1 MLKVGKPYQVVFFTF
16 LLSGFVTT
24 AISAQE
30 QLLEKRFSFIFSNTP
45 YEAVVDSLRH
55 KVKCGFSYSP
65 DIFPEK
71 RRFSAVFLNQKLSAL
86 LDSLLNPL
94 SFTYKVVGNNVVFLK
109 KEIALR
115 ESAGLSSVEQADTM
129 KVLKLSGK
137 VISCQDKK
145 PIEFTSI
152 YIRNRNIGTMSNI
165 DGNFT
170 IKVPKSSFTDSVYFS
185 CIGYKPVHVMVGDF
199 RPDGNII
206 TLEISNIQLKEVKV
220 KPIDP
225 KEILRKTLEGIRSN
239 YSNHPLNLIAF
250 YREVLRQDH
259 QYVGLSEAVLNIYK
273 ASYNNFANDQV
284 SIYKG
289 RRTRFNKQ
297 MDTVL
302 FKFQGGISTSLML
315 DIAKNPSNF
324 ITDEY
329 MVFYDFTLDEIVNVD
344 GRYTYVLAFDQTDA
358 CPYPLYKGKLYI
370 DIESYALVRADFA
383 ISPKAI
389 DKASDLLVQKS
400 SRKLKVKP
408 TFSSYIVNYTRLNST
423 WYLNYIREEV
433 EFKVK
438 RKYSLYSTSFHLKA
452 EMLVTQTDSVNVR
465 RIKFDKQVRYS
476 DIFVDK
482 IGKYDPEFW
491 GSFNILQPDESLEE
505 AIEKIRTKLSS
516 KSN

>member
-1 MLKVGKPYQVVFFTF
+1 MLKVGKLCQVVCFTF
-16 LLSGFVTT
+16 LLSGFVTSG
-24 AISAQE
+24 ISAQE
-30 QLLEKRFSFIFSNTP
+30 QLLETRFSFIFSNSA
-45 YEAVVDSLRH
+45 YESIVDSLRH

-71 RRFSAVFLNQKLSAL
+71 RKCSATFRNQKLSVI

-94 SFTYKVVGNNVVFLK
+94 SFTYKIVGNNVVFLK
-109 KEIALR
+109 KEVASR
-115 ESAGLSSVEQADTM
+115 EPVGLSSAEQVDTM
-129 KVLKLSGK
+129 KVFKLSGK
-137 VISCQDKK
+137 VIGSLDKK

-165 DGNFT
+165 DGNFI
-170 IKVPKSSFTDSVYFS
+170 IKVPKGSFSDSVYFS
-185 CIGYKPVHVMVGDF
+185 CIGYKPLHVRVGDLH
-199 RPDGNII
+199 PDNNVI
-206 TLEISNIQLKEVKV
+206 TLEISSIQLKEVTV

-225 KEILRKTLEGIRSN
+225 KEILRKTLEGIRRN
-239 YSNHPLNLIAF
+239 YSNKPLSLIAF
-250 YREVLRQDH
+250 YREVLLQDH
-259 QYVGLSEAVLNIYK
+259 QYVGLSEAVLNIFK

-289 RRTRFNKQ
+289 RRTKFNKQ

-329 MVFYDFTLDEIVNVD
+329 MAFYDFTLDEVVNVD
-344 GRYTYVLAFDQTDA
+344 GRYTYVLGFDQTDA

-370 DIESYALVRADFA
+370 DIDSYALVRADFA

-389 DKASDLLVQKS
+389 DKAADLLVQKS

-408 TFSSYIVNYTRLNST
+408 TFSSYIVNYTRQNST

-438 RKYSLYSTSFHLKA
+438 RRYSLYSTSFHLKA

-465 RIKFDKQVRYS
+465 RIKMDKQVRYG

-491 GSFNILQPDESLEE
+491 GSFNTLQPDESLEE
-505 AIEKIRTKLSS
+505 AIEKIRTRLSS
-516 KSN
+516 NK